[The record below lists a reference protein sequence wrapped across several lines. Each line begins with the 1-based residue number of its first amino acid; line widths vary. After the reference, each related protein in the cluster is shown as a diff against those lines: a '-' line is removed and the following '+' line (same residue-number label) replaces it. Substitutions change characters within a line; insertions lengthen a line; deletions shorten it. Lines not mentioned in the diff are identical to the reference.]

1 MMLIVLLFSTAIIS
15 YLFFRA
21 AVFMETCR
29 KTLASDQNTVF
40 INKHPNWYS
49 YLRISLPIIIFAFYF
64 NALVSGGAFV
74 YFIVRWLSD
83 V

>member
-1 MMLIVLLFSTAIIS
+1 MLIVLLLSTAIIS

-21 AVFMETCR
+21 ALFMVTCR
-29 KTLASDQNTVF
+29 KTLDSDQNIVF

-49 YLRISLPIIIFAFYF
+49 YLQIALPIIIFAFYF

-74 YFIVRWLSD
+74 YFIVRWISG